1 MVKGKSKNA
10 ETPTKTPKSPSTS
23 SEGVQQ
29 LKEIVNNQAQYI
41 TELEKKLA
49 QLEHKTESLDNDKQ
63 FIISRLDKQEDL
75 ILKQGKKIQNLEAN
89 YLVLESK
96 MVITSHVNDA
106 LSIQIDDSNQY
117 SRRNCIIING
127 IPTKQNETVSDVE
140 RLITDTLANEL
151 NLSETAE
158 DVDRAH
164 RIGPIDNNNNQ
175 QAVIV
180 KFKSFKHRTAVYT
193 KRKDLPKP
201 KKVSLSLTS
210 RRQQLLKFAHD
221 ITEDIDAVHFCFYDI
236 NCCLKIRLRHKVQGK
251 YAFNTKEELKDILAK
266 VDDTMLDFDK
276 SRGQDE
282 Y

>member
-1 MVKGKSKNA
+1 MRSM
-10 ETPTKTPKSPSTS
+10 PT
-23 SEGVQQ
+23 
-29 LKEIVNNQAQYI
+29 
-41 TELEKKLA
+41 
-49 QLEHKTESLDNDKQ
+49 
-63 FIISRLDKQEDL
+63 
-75 ILKQGKKIQNLEAN
+75 
-89 YLVLESK
+89 
-96 MVITSHVNDA
+96 
-106 LSIQIDDSNQY
+106 
-117 SRRNCIIING
+117 
-127 IPTKQNETVSDVE
+127 
-140 RLITDTLANEL
+140 
-151 NLSETAE
+151 
-158 DVDRAH
+158 DRAH

-236 NCCLKIRLRHKVQGK
+236 NCSLKIRFRHKVQGK
-251 YAFNTKEELKDILAK
+251 FVYAFNTKEDLKDILAK